1 MDTMKNDKP
10 KRRTSAEPSPAKS
23 GAARHDD
30 LLTDVANLARTE
42 AVEEGKESLG
52 DRIRRVREMRGLT
65 VKDLS
70 SRTGIDTD
78 TLGRIES
85 SKLIP
90 ALGQLVRLG
99 KALDMKMGYFISPG
113 IDKPMTVVLKHERR
127 PVSRYGEAKSMLYG
141 YSYESLA
148 PDKANRLME
157 PFIITLVPTGT
168 EEYSTHAGQEFLY
181 VLEGEIKVQVGD
193 RADSLKAGDAVY
205 YDSNQPHV
213 VRCVGTAPAKVLAVL
228 YAGPP

>member
-1 MDTMKNDKP
+1 MKNDKP
-10 KRRTSAEPSPAKS
+10 KRRSPARPAPAKCR
-23 GAARHDD
+23 AVKHDD
-30 LLTDVANLARTE
+30 LLTDLANLARLE
-42 AVEEGKESLG
+42 GADEGKESLG
-52 DRIRRVREMRGLT
+52 DRIRRVREIRGLT
-65 VKDLS
+65 IKDLA
-70 SRTGIDTD
+70 SRTGIDVD

-85 SKLIP
+85 SKAVP

-113 IDKPMTVVLKHERR
+113 VDKPMTVVHRHERR

-157 PFIITLVPTGT
+157 PFIVSLVPTQIQ
-168 EEYSTHAGQEFLY
+168 EFSTHAGQEFIY

-193 RADSLKAGDAVY
+193 SADSLKPGDAAY
-205 YDSNQPHV
+205 YDSGQPHA
-213 VRCVGTAPAKVLAVL
+213 VRCAGGAPAKVLAVL
-228 YAGPP
+228 YTGSA

>member
-1 MDTMKNDKP
+1 MKKDKP
-10 KRRTSAEPSPAKS
+10 KRRTADRPRPAKS

-30 LLTDVANLARTE
+30 LLTDAADVARMK
-42 AVEEGKESLG
+42 AVEKGKESLG

-65 VKDLS
+65 IKDVS
-70 SRTGIDTD
+70 SRTGIDID

-90 ALGQLVRLG
+90 ALGQLVKLG

-113 IDKPMTVVLKHERR
+113 IDKPMTVVRKHERR
-127 PVSRYGEAKSMLYG
+127 TVSRYGQARSLLYG

-157 PFIITLVPTGT
+157 PFIVTLVPTET
-168 EEYSTHAGQEFLY
+168 EKSSTHAGQEFLY
-181 VLEGEIKVQVGD
+181 VLEGEIKVQVGEH
-193 RADSLKAGDAVY
+193 ADFLKPGDAVY
-205 YDSNQPHV
+205 YDSNQPHL
-213 VRCVGTAPAKVLAVL
+213 VRCAGTTAAKILAVL
-228 YAGPP
+228 YAGSA

>member
-1 MDTMKNDKP
+1 MKND
-10 KRRTSAEPSPAKS
+10 RAKS
-23 GAARHDD
+23 NNPARPSRAKGSAPRHDD
-30 LLTDVANLARTE
+30 LLTDLTKRPRLE
-42 AVEEGKESLG
+42 ATEEGKESLG
-52 DRIRRVREMRGLT
+52 GRIRRVREILGLT

-70 SRTGIDTD
+70 SRTGIDVD

-85 SKLIP
+85 NKLIP

-113 IDKPMTVVLKHERR
+113 IYEPMTVVRKDQRR

-148 PDKANRLME
+148 PDKANRFME
-157 PFIITLVPTGT
+157 PFIVTLVPTET
-168 EEYSTHAGQEFLY
+168 EEFSAHSGQEFLY

-193 RADSLKAGDAVY
+193 RVDFLKPGDAVY
-205 YDSNQPHV
+205 YESNQLHL
-213 VRCVGTAPAKVLAVL
+213 VRCAGTTPAKVLAVL
-228 YAGPP
+228 YTGSP

>member
-1 MDTMKNDKP
+1 MRSDRA
-10 KRRTSAEPSPAKS
+10 KRKTSARSSPAKS
-23 GAARHDD
+23 SAARHDD
-30 LLTDVANLARTE
+30 LLTDLANLTRME

-52 DRIRRVREMRGLT
+52 DRIRRVREIRGLT
-65 VKDLS
+65 IKDLS
-70 SRTGIDTD
+70 SRTGIDID

-99 KALDMKMGYFISPG
+99 KALDMKMGYFVSPG
-113 IDKPMTVVLKHERR
+113 IDKPMTVVRKHERR

-157 PFIITLVPTGT
+157 PFIITLVPTET
-168 EEYSTHAGQEFLY
+168 EEFSTHGGQEFLY
-181 VLEGEIKVQVGD
+181 VLEGEAKVQVGEH
-193 RADSLKAGDAVY
+193 ADFLNPGDAVY
-205 YDSNQPHV
+205 YDSNHPHL
-213 VRCVGTAPAKVLAVL
+213 VRCAGTAPAKILAVL
-228 YAGPP
+228 YTGSP

>member
-1 MDTMKNDKP
+1 MKSDKA
-10 KRRTSAEPSPAKS
+10 KRKTSARSSPAKS

-30 LLTDVANLARTE
+30 LLTDLANLTRME

-52 DRIRRVREMRGLT
+52 DRIRRVREIRGLT
-65 VKDLS
+65 IQDLS
-70 SRTGIDTD
+70 SRTGIDID

-85 SKLIP
+85 SKVIP

-113 IDKPMTVVLKHERR
+113 IDKPMTVVRKRQRR
-127 PVSRYGEAKSMLYG
+127 LVSRYGEAKSMLYG

-157 PFIITLVPTGT
+157 PFIVSLVPTET
-168 EEYSTHAGQEFLY
+168 KELSTHAGQEFLY
-181 VLEGEIKVQVGD
+181 VLQGEIKVQVGD
-193 RADSLKAGDAVY
+193 RVDSLKSGDAVY
-205 YDSNQPHV
+205 YDSNQPHL
-213 VRCVGTAPAKVLAVL
+213 VRCAGTIPAKILAVL
-228 YAGPP
+228 YTGST